1 MGFLR
6 RLFSASEERDEDDAS
21 SALAALESVQ
31 AGAEIDRAEAKHR
44 LREFG
49 RRHRRFFRFGA
60 DLHAAF
66 RDAFEALHGDVGVAT
81 EAVMAVPWED
91 LGEEPD
97 LRVLEMRVRD
107 SRARYVVVR
116 SDDPHTGAGASGEL
130 EAFSLL
136 EREPA
141 VALVLVGGLDLVLRR
156 SFLEGVTAPA
166 RLPDVSEALMVF
178 FDRAAAEGLDTR
190 AVDA

>member
-6 RLFSASEERDEDDAS
+6 RLFGARDERDEDDAA

-31 AGAEIDRAEAKHR
+31 AGAALDPAEAKHR
-44 LREFG
+44 LREAG

-60 DLHAAF
+60 DLHDAF
-66 RDAFEALHGDVGVAT
+66 RAAFEALHGDVGVAP
-81 EAVMAVPWED
+81 EAVTAVPWEE

-97 LRVLEMRVRD
+97 LRVLDMRVRPSD
-107 SRARYVVVR
+107 ARFVVVR
-116 SDDPHTGAGASGEL
+116 SDDPRTGAGASGEL
-130 EAFSLL
+130 EALSLL
-136 EREPA
+136 AREPT

-156 SFLEGVTAPA
+156 SFLDGVIAPA
-166 RLPDVSEALMVF
+166 ALPDVSEALLVF

-190 AVDA
+190 AVEA